1 MRISVFQLRV
11 EEFNDA
17 NNTMVPMYATPS
29 QVI

>member
-1 MRISVFQLRV
+1 MRISVFLLRV